1 MNTRLVFNAIIVASM
16 FIFFSCSDCS
26 TKDQEC
32 CSKEEKAQ
40 TEVKETTAKDDVISQ
55 EEQKSLTPDDVIAS
69 LKKGNENYVNNQ
81 LTERDHK
88 DHILKTSEGQYPQA
102 IVLACVDSR
111 VPVELLFDQ
120 GIGDIFV
127 ARVAGNFVNEDILGS
142 MEYACKVAG
151 SKVVM
156 VLGHEYCGAVK
167 SAVKQVKMGNIT
179 AMLSKIQP
187 AIDNLEYE
195 GEKSCKNKEYMH
207 KVCESNVQNN
217 INEIRLQSPILKE
230 MEEKG
235 EIKIVGGIY
244 DLDNGT
250 VTFLD

>member
-1 MNTRLVFNAIIVASM
+1 MNTRIIFNAIMLASVLM
-16 FIFFSCSDCS
+16 LFSCNNESNE
-26 TKDQEC
+26 KC
-32 CSKEEKAQ
+32 CSEENQKQ
-40 TEVKETTAKDDVISQ
+40 TVIKETTTKDDVISQ

-187 AIDNLEYE
+187 AIDNLEYKGE
-195 GEKSCKNKEYMH
+195 GEKNYKNKEYMH
-207 KVCESNVQNN
+207 QVCESNVQNN

-244 DLDNGT
+244 DLDNGK
-250 VTFLD
+250 VTFLN